1 MIKIAICDDETVMCE
16 KLKLTVSSIL
26 EKWNEECRIVCFT
39 SAAGLLWGSL
49 DYDLLFLDIRMP
61 GIDGMKAAEGLRERG
76 FSGELIFVTAFSEYM
91 PEAFEVEAADYLEKP
106 VDRERLERT
115 LKRVLRRLCRGR
127 EESLCIR
134 TASWCRTIP
143 FGEIYYC
150 EVINRKIFVHTKQGV
165 VDYYGKMKEV
175 EAQAFPWLVRC
186 HRSYLVNP
194 RFLREYVGG
203 EIRME
208 NGERVPVSKNY
219 RQAFLE
225 RMLAWMEGEV

>member
-1 MIKIAICDDETVMCE
+1 MIRIAICDDETVMCE
-16 KLKLTVSSIL
+16 KLKMTVSSIL
-26 EKWNEECRIVCFT
+26 EKWKENYQIVCHP
-39 SAAGLLWGSL
+39 SAAGLLWGPL
-49 DYDLLFLDIRMP
+49 DCDLLFLDIRMP
-61 GIDGMKAAEGLRERG
+61 GIDGMRAAGGLREQG

-91 PEAFEVEAADYLEKP
+91 PDAFEVEAADYLEKP

-115 LKRVLRRLCRGR
+115 LKRVLQRLRRDR
-127 EESLCIR
+127 EESFCIR
-134 TASWCRTIP
+134 TANWCRTIP

-165 VDYYGKMKEV
+165 IDYYGRMKEA
-175 EAQAFPWLVRC
+175 EAQAFPRLVRC

-194 RFLREYVGG
+194 HFLREYTGG

-208 NGERVPVSKNY
+208 NGERIPVSKNY

-225 RMLAWMEGEV
+225 RMLAWMEGEE